1 MKKSF
6 VAFGIAFAL
15 VIGAIACVINY
26 GQNKANKV
34 AANATTEVERIENAA
49 VVYAN
54 NSHYYVKD
62 DVKSAKV
69 CSIFDSDAIYGG
81 KCARVQFFDAD
92 GNCVDDVLY
101 SVAEILESANQQL

>member
-1 MKKSF
+1 MKKGF
-6 VAFGIAFAL
+6 IAFGIAFAL
-15 VIGAIACVINY
+15 VIGAIACMINY
-26 GQNKANKV
+26 DHNKANEA

-49 VVYAN
+49 VVYEN

-69 CSIFDSDAIYGG
+69 CSTFDSDAIYGG

-92 GNCVDDVLY
+92 GNCVGDVLY
-101 SVAEILESANQQL
+101 SVAELLESANQ